1 MIMHQLKH
9 WVTGLRGIKGLI
21 MSTCREKSG
30 GKQKKTQCSVIANTK
45 IGSETYTEVLSTRG
59 ETGRPYKWAS
69 CINRHICRIS
79 TLIKRKE
86 RENNAKQS
94 LVTKRNK
101 VFSDFFKSEVEV
113 QTKKYTTGNGA

>member
-1 MIMHQLKH
+1 M
-9 WVTGLRGIKGLI
+9 
-21 MSTCREKSG
+21 
-30 GKQKKTQCSVIANTK
+30 
-45 IGSETYTEVLSTRG
+45 GSETYTEVLSTRG
-59 ETGRPYKWAS
+59 ETGRPYKRAS

-94 LVTKRNK
+94 LVTKRNN

-113 QTKKYTTGNGA
+113 QTKKYTTGNGG